1 MDLKGKTALVTGASS
16 GIGRAVSIAIGSQGA
31 SVGLLARSED
41 ELEETKK
48 QVEDAGGSAAVIP
61 TDVTEP
67 EQVREG
73 VEQTAATL
81 GGIHIVANIAGLGI
95 FKNLE
100 DMSVDEWDKH
110 IDVML
115 RGAFLVTKYSLPH
128 IYEQE
133 RGHVL
138 AVTSM
143 WAKRF
148 CAKCTGYTGAKF
160 GVRGLMQSLREEAR
174 PHNVKVTNIM
184 PGTVDTP
191 FFDKANWDANL
202 KCALYPKDVADTI
215 VFALQLP
222 DRAVIE
228 ELSLQAIQPDSCTV

>member
-16 GIGRAVSIAIGSQGA
+16 GIGRQVSIAIGREGA
-31 SVGLLARSED
+31 NVALLARSED
-41 ELEETKK
+41 KLKETKK
-48 QVEDAGGSAAVIP
+48 QVEDAGGCAVVVP
-61 TDVTEP
+61 ADVTEP
-67 EQVREG
+67 EQVQKA
-73 VEQTAATL
+73 VEKTAATFDGL
-81 GGIHIVANIAGLGI
+81 HIVANIAGLGI

-100 DMSVDEWDKH
+100 DMSVEEWDKH

-115 RGAFLVTKYSLPH
+115 RGAFLVIKYSLPH
-128 IYEQE
+128 IYQQE
-133 RGHVL
+133 RGHVV

-148 CAKCTGYTGAKF
+148 CAKCSGYTGAKF

-191 FFDKANWDANL
+191 FFDKADWDANL
-202 KCALYPKDVADTI
+202 KCALQPQDVADTI

-222 DRAVIE
+222 DRAVVE
-228 ELSLQAIQPDSCTV
+228 ELSLQAIQPDACTV

>member
-1 MDLKGKTALVTGASS
+1 MDLNGKTALVTGASS
-16 GIGRAVSIAIGSQGA
+16 GIGRQVSIAIGAEGA
-31 SVGLLARSED
+31 NVALLARSED
-41 ELEETKK
+41 KLEETRK
-48 QVEDAGGSAAVIP
+48 QVEDAGGCAVAVP
-61 TDVTEP
+61 ADVTEP
-67 EQVREG
+67 EQVQDAVGKTVSTFDE
-73 VEQTAATL
+73 L
-81 GGIHIVANIAGLGI
+81 HIVANIAGLGI

-100 DMSVDEWDKH
+100 DMSVEEWDKH

-128 IYEQE
+128 IYGQE
-133 RGHVL
+133 KGHVI

-184 PGTVDTP
+184 PGTVETP
-191 FFDKANWDANL
+191 FFDKADWDANL
-202 KCALYPKDVADTI
+202 ACALQPTDVADTI

-222 DRAVIE
+222 DRAVVE
-228 ELSLQAIQPDSCTV
+228 ELSLQAVQPDACTV